1 MGKSDSTPLVSVV
14 VPNYNYARYLEQ
26 RITSILNQTFTN
38 FELILLDD
46 ASTDN
51 SSEVLERY
59 RKNIHVTH
67 IEYNEKN
74 TGSPFQ
80 QWMKGIRLAKGK
92 YVWIAEA
99 DDCAEPDFLEICV
112 RHAEKEKDTA
122 ICYAGSYLFDAE
134 GNVSRKDV
142 NHWGSRSKKG
152 IASFPGVDYVVHNLY
167 WKNYIIN
174 ASAVLFRREYAL
186 NLMDSP
192 FVQMRYCGDW
202 LFWFEL
208 SMQGKVVEVYRILN
222 YFRQHTAK
230 ATVASRRLGEGVK
243 EDAQILSIMESK
255 LSSLPIYKKRL
266 RRGLLYRKLKR
277 MALDTNVEQEIL
289 EYIEEI
295 LQCTIAD
302 FYLER
307 RNQILRLFCPWL
319 LTAKRDRL

>member
-1 MGKSDSTPLVSVV
+1 MGKVESTPLVSVV

-26 RITSILNQTFTN
+26 RITSILNQSFTD

-51 SSEVLERY
+51 SREVLERY
-59 RKNIHVTH
+59 RDNVHVSH
-67 IEYNEKN
+67 IEYNLQN

-80 QWMKGIRLAKGK
+80 QWMKGIRMAKGK

-99 DDCAEPDFLEICV
+99 DDCAEPDFLKTCV
-112 RHAEKEKDTA
+112 QYAEEAKDAA

-142 NHWGSRSKKG
+142 NHWGKRSKKG
-152 IASFPGVDYVVHNLY
+152 VAAFSGVDYAVHNLY

-208 SMQGKVVEVYRILN
+208 SMQGKVIEVYRILN

-243 EDAQILSIMESK
+243 EDARILTMMEESIPI
-255 LSSLPIYKKRL
+255 LPIYKKRL

-277 MALDTNVEQEIL
+277 MGLEANVEREVL
-289 EYIEEI
+289 EYIANTAGCH
-295 LQCTIAD
+295 LSD
-302 FYLER
+302 FHLER
-307 RNQILRLFCPWL
+307 RNQILRIICPWL